1 MTDQVTLFC
10 SSVNELNSQ
19 ALSQLTP
26 VSNDVPLSDYFGYAK
41 RLLHNAGTSKQN
53 RDIERTYMFMVQYLM
68 YVVETIIN
76 TCQTNSEK
84 NTRTRRF

>member
-1 MTDQVTLFC
+1 MTDQAEVTLFC

-26 VSNDVPLSDYFGYAK
+26 VNADVPIVDYFQYAK

-53 RDIERTYMFMVQYLM
+53 RDIERTYMFMVQYVV
-68 YVVETIIN
+68 YV
-76 TCQTNSEK
+76 
-84 NTRTRRF
+84 